1 MIGAWWRRKREAR
14 VLRQRAIPDELWR
27 VTLERYPFLL
37 QREDAD
43 QNELRRLVTLFL
55 ADKEFAGADGLV
67 VTDEM
72 AVAVAAQAC
81 LPILK
86 LGLESYDSFVGIVM
100 HSDEVVARRQAVDE
114 AGVVHDYDEVLS
126 GEAME
131 GGPVMLSWSDV
142 ADAGASAELGYN
154 VVIHEF
160 VHVLDMRDGLADGI
174 PPLPSRAERKRWFDV
189 LSGEYERLREDL
201 DRGFDTFLDPYGA
214 ESLEEFFP
222 VAAEAFFVT
231 AQGLKAEHPALYELL
246 SSYFKQDPARSQY
259 IR

>member
-1 MIGAWWRRKREAR
+1 MIGEWWRRKREAR
-14 VLRQRAIPDELWR
+14 VLLQRAIPDGLWLG
-27 VTLERYPFLL
+27 TLQRYPFLQ
-37 QREDAD
+37 QRDQAD
-43 QNELRRLVTLFL
+43 RDELRRLATLFL
-55 ADKEFAGADGLV
+55 ADKEFFGAEGLV

-86 LGLESYDSFVGIVM
+86 LGLASYDSFIGIVM
-100 HSDEVVARRQAVDE
+100 HSDEVVARRQATDD

-131 GGPVMLSWSDV
+131 GGPVMLSWRDV
-142 ADAGASAELGYN
+142 AEAGASAEVGYN

-160 VHVLDMRDGLADGI
+160 VHVLDMRDGVADGI
-174 PPLPSRAERKRWFDV
+174 PPMASRSERKHWLEV
-189 LSGEYERLREDL
+189 LSGEYERLREDV

-222 VAAEAFFVT
+222 VAAEAFFV
-231 AQGLKAEHPALYELL
+231 APQGLHAEHPALYALL
-246 SSYFKQDPARSQY
+246 RGYFRQDPARGS
-259 IR
+259 

>member
-14 VLRQRAIPDELWR
+14 LLNQRAIPDELWLA
-27 VTLERYPFLL
+27 TLERYPFLR
-37 QREDAD
+37 QRDEAD
-43 QNELRRLVTLFL
+43 LTELRRLSTLFL
-55 ADKEFAGADGLV
+55 AEKEFWGASGLV

-86 LGLESYDSFVGIVM
+86 LGLESYDGFVGIVM
-100 HSDEVVARRQAVDE
+100 HSDEVVARRQAIDE

-131 GGPVMLSWSDV
+131 GGPIMLSWRDV
-142 ADAGASAELGYN
+142 AEAGASAEAGYN

-174 PPLPSRAERKRWFDV
+174 PPLPSRAQHKRWLDI
-189 LSGEYERLREDL
+189 LSGEYERLREDV
-201 DRGFDTFLDPYGA
+201 DRGFETFLDPYGA
-214 ESLEEFFP
+214 EGLDEFFP
-222 VAAEAFFVT
+222 VAAEAFFV
-231 AQGLKAEHPALYELL
+231 APQGLLAAHPALYELL
-246 SSYFKQDPARSQY
+246 CSYFGQDPAHTD
-259 IR
+259 

>member
-43 QNELRRLVTLFL
+43 RNELRRLVTLFL
-55 ADKEFAGADGLV
+55 ADKEFAGVDGLV

-86 LGLESYDSFVGIVM
+86 LGLENYDSFVGIVM

-131 GGPVMLSWSDV
+131 GGPVMLSWRDV
-142 ADAGASAELGYN
+142 ADAGTSAEVGYN
-154 VVIHEF
+154 VVVHEF

-174 PPLPSRAERKRWFDV
+174 PPLSSRAERKRWVDV
-189 LSGEYERLREDL
+189 LSGEYERLREDV
-201 DRGFDTFLDPYGA
+201 DRGFGTFLDPYGA

-222 VAAEAFFVT
+222 VAAEAFFVA
-231 AQGLKAEHPALYELL
+231 AQGLKAEHPTLYELL
-246 SSYFKQDPARSQY
+246 SSYFKQDPARG
-259 IR
+259 